1 MDGAQN
7 TYNLSK
13 VVVVLAMFVSS
24 LGFAKTLKYVCTEN
38 GLPLKE
44 VPSAD
49 AKDVDVLDYGTEVE
63 ILDEKGEFS
72 KIRFYRFF
80 EHILGY
86 VLTSEL
92 SSEKIDKRM
101 KIQFN
106 DAVVYIEDVRLL
118 SKNNT
123 FNAEDKVTVKV
134 SYGDSP
140 FNKWVRVQPERNVN
154 VKVYQRVEKSLVV
167 FDEQPFCDLSG
178 SYTFKSDWRLM
189 PPLLEDNTFTSLNDE
204 VEDETFKEKISV
216 AEIKDDLRRL
226 CSQKV
231 ANMINPFKTL
241 TENGIGIK
249 SQNVWYKVVLT
260 DENGKT
266 TEKIIEFNL
275 MVGC

>member
-1 MDGAQN
+1 MNGTQN
-7 TYNLSK
+7 ILSFK
-13 VVVVLAMFVSS
+13 KTFIVLAMLATS

-44 VPSAD
+44 LPSASS
-49 AKDVDVLDYGTEVE
+49 KDVDVLDYGTEVE
-63 ILDEKGEFS
+63 ILDEKGEYS

-101 KIQFN
+101 KIQFE
-106 DAVVYIEDVRLL
+106 DAVVYIEDIRLL

-123 FNAEDKVTVKV
+123 FEAEDTVSVKV

-140 FNKWVRVQPERNVN
+140 FNKWVRVQPDKTVK

-178 SYTFKSDWRLM
+178 SYTFKSEWKLM
-189 PPLLEDNTFTSLNDE
+189 PPLLEDNMFSSLKDE
-204 VEDETFKEKISV
+204 VEDESFKEKISV
-216 AEIKDDLRRL
+216 AEIKDDLSRL

-249 SQNVWYKVVLT
+249 SQNVWYKIVLI
-260 DENGKT
+260 DENNKS